1 MARLDISQAR
11 SHDLGVLSRL
21 IDVTRDSAAGYR
33 DAARDSRDTA
43 RAERYA
49 RRADH
54 REHLVERLKA
64 AVQELGGA
72 PAEGGTLLG
81 KAHRAF
87 MDVKHALLRDDD
99 TLEGSIR
106 NGEAWLVDTWEAAL
120 NDPDLSEPVRE
131 VIRSGFEVID
141 PRPGD
146 REEHLI
152 PPNDQSMAG

>member
-11 SHDLGVLSRL
+11 SHDIDVLSRL
-21 IDVTRDSAAGYR
+21 IEVTRDSANGYR
-33 DAARDSRDTA
+33 DAARDSRDPD
-43 RAERYA
+43 RAGRYA

-54 REHLVERLKA
+54 REQLVDRLRSA
-64 AVQELGGA
+64 AHDLGGA
-72 PAEGGTLLG
+72 PDEGGTLLG

-106 NGEAWLVDTWEAAL
+106 NGEAWLIDTWEAAL

-131 VIRSGFEVID
+131 VIRGGLEMID
-141 PRPGD
+141 PQPDD
-146 REEHLI
+146 REEHLL
-152 PPNDQSMAG
+152 PPNDQPAAG

>member
-11 SHDLGVLSRL
+11 SHDIDVLGRL

-43 RAERYA
+43 RAERDA

-54 REHLVERLKA
+54 REHLVERLRSA
-64 AVQELGGA
+64 AHDLGGA
-72 PAEGGTLLG
+72 PDEGGTLLG
-81 KAHRAF
+81 KAHQAL

-99 TLEGSIR
+99 TLDGSIR

-120 NDPDLSEPVRE
+120 NDPDLSEPVRQ

-141 PRPGD
+141 PHPGD
-146 REEHLI
+146 REDHLI
-152 PPNDQSMAG
+152 PPNDQPMAG

>member
-1 MARLDISQAR
+1 MARLDISQDR
-11 SHDLGVLSRL
+11 SHDIGVLRRL

-33 DAARDSRDTA
+33 DAARDSRDPE
-43 RAERYA
+43 RANVYA
-49 RRADH
+49 RCADH
-54 REHLVERLKA
+54 RVDLVDRL
-64 AVQELGGA
+64 QTTIQQLGGV

-152 PPNDQSMAG
+152 PPNDQPMAG